1 MLRAWRAWQTAAAPD
16 NPTAWM
22 TTIARREAARW
33 MAGPNGRSWASATAE
48 PPASPQAADDAL
60 VALDVQRAVE
70 QLPAGDRALVALR
83 YRADLTQREIAR
95 VTGIPEGSVKVRL
108 HRARAKLRAHLS

>member
-1 MLRAWRAWQTAAAPD
+1 MLRAWRAWQNAGAPD

-33 MAGPNGRSWASATAE
+33 MAGPNGRSWAAATAE
-48 PPASPQAADDAL
+48 PPASPEVADDPV
-60 VALDVQRAVE
+60 VALDVQRAVGR
-70 QLPAGDRALVALR
+70 LPARDRALVTLR
-83 YRADLTQREIAR
+83 YQADLTQVEIAR
-95 VTGIPEGSVKVRL
+95 VTGIPEGTVKVRL